1 MASART
7 RSVLASNAGNTL
19 EWYDF
24 VIFAYLAPYLS
35 QAFFPSD
42 DRVAG
47 LIQTY
52 GVFAVGYFMRP
63 LGGVIFGWI
72 GDRLGRKRALRI
84 SIMAMIVPTT
94 LMALLPTHA
103 DIGLWAAVLL
113 ILLRLAQ
120 GVAVGGE
127 QGGAICYLVET
138 APAGQ
143 RGVFGSLAYTGTVFG
158 ILIGSASVLLAKSL
172 FTPDQMHAW
181 AWRLPFAGGLLLG
194 LVGLWLRRH
203 LQETPDFLSARA
215 RGELVSRPLIRLLRE
230 APIDALKMVGVIVVG
245 TVSFYTVFVWL
256 PAYMPH
262 FGSGGS
268 IDPQLASTVSLA
280 VLLVFLPV
288 GGWLADRIGYKLLL
302 AITALGFAVLIV
314 PIFLAA
320 EAGAL
325 GLTWVLLVL
334 FAINMAMPNG
344 AAPVALTDMVPPHVR
359 YTGVAV
365 VMNVSVALFGGT
377 APLIATWLIEVTG
390 RQTAPAGYVIA
401 AAVISFLVI
410 LTVHPAAG
418 FRRDQRA
425 RRPAGS

>member
-63 LGGVIFGWI
+63 LGGVIFGWV
-72 GDRLGRKRALRI
+72 GDRLGRKRALRV

-94 LMALLPTHA
+94 LMAVVPTHA
-103 DIGLWAAVLL
+103 DIGVWAAALL
-113 ILLRLAQ
+113 ILLRIAQ
-120 GVAVGGE
+120 GLSVGGE

-138 APAGQ
+138 APPGR

-158 ILIGSASVLLAKSL
+158 ILIGSAIVLLAKLL

-181 AWRLPFAGGLLLG
+181 AWRLPFAGGLVLG
-194 LVGLWLRRH
+194 FIGLWLRRNLH
-203 LQETPDFLSARA
+203 ETPDFLKARE
-215 RGELVSRPLIRLLRE
+215 RGQLVIHPLMRLLRE
-230 APIDALKMVGVIVVG
+230 APVDALKMVGVIVVG

-262 FGSGGS
+262 FNSGAS

-288 GGWLADRIGYKLLL
+288 GGWLADKIGYKRLL
-302 AITALGFAVLIV
+302 AVTALGFAVLIV

-325 GLTWVLLVL
+325 GLTWALLVL

-344 AAPVALTDMVPPHVR
+344 AAPVALTDMVPAHIR

-365 VMNVSVALFGGT
+365 VMNVSVAMFGGT

-390 RQTAPAGYVIA
+390 SRTAPAWYVIA
-401 AAVISFLVI
+401 AGLISFCVI
-410 LTVHPAAG
+410 LTVRPSAESRGDKSAQAA
-418 FRRDQRA
+418 
-425 RRPAGS
+425 PGS